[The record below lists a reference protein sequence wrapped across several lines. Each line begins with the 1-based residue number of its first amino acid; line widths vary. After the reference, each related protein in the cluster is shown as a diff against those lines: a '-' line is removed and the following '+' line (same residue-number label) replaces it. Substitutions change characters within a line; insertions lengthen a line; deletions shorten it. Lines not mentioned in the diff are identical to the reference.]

1 MSNSDKNVVKDFGE
15 EWNQYPQDS
24 IEDAQLLK
32 AYNQYFNIF
41 PFDQLPA
48 QSEGFDMGCG
58 SGRWAKL
65 FCSRV
70 HKLNCID
77 PSNQALSVA
86 KNNLATCN
94 NINFINSSV
103 EETKLESC
111 SQDFGYCLGV
121 LHHIPDTLS
130 GLKDCS
136 RLLKPGAPFL
146 LYLYYKFDNKPIW
159 FRFIYHISNIIRVG
173 VVSKLPF
180 RLKVFTTFIL
190 ACLVYFPFARL
201 ALLLEK
207 LGLNVENIPLTDYR
221 NKSFYFMKT
230 DSLDRFGTKLEKRF
244 SKTEIENMLK
254 ESGFTRISFSEH
266 MPKWVCIAYKESEEL
281 K

>member
-1 MSNSDKNVVKDFGE
+1 VSNSDKNVVKDFGE
-15 EWNQYPQDS
+15 EWNKYPQDS
-24 IEDAQLLK
+24 IGDTQLKK
-32 AYNQYFNIF
+32 AYDQYFNIF
-41 PFDQLPA
+41 PFDKLPA

-65 FCSRV
+65 FCRRV
-70 HKLNCID
+70 QKLNCID
-77 PSNQALSVA
+77 PSNQALKVA
-86 KNNLATCN
+86 KHNLANCN
-94 NINFINSSV
+94 NVNFINSSV
-103 EETKLESC
+103 EETKIELG

-130 GLKDCS
+130 GLKACS
-136 RLLKPGAPFL
+136 KLLKPGAPFL
-146 LYLYYKFDNKPIW
+146 LYLYYKFDNKPRW
-159 FRFIYHISNIIRVG
+159 FRLIYYVSNIIRVRI
-173 VVSKLPF
+173 VSKLPF
-180 RLKVFTTFIL
+180 RLKVFVTFVL

-244 SKTEIENMLK
+244 SKIEIEDMLI
-254 ESGFTRISFSEH
+254 EAGFTGISFSEH
-266 MPKWVCIAYKESEEL
+266 MPKWVCITYKE
-281 K
+281 

>member
-15 EWNQYPQDS
+15 EWSKYPQDS
-24 IEDAQLLK
+24 IEDIQLKK
-32 AYNQYFNIF
+32 AYDQYFNIF
-41 PFDQLPA
+41 PFDQLPE

-65 FCSRV
+65 FSCRV

-86 KNNLATCN
+86 KKNLANCK

-103 EETKLESC
+103 EETKIEPL

-130 GLKDCS
+130 GLKDCAK
-136 RLLKPGAPFL
+136 LLKPGAPFL
-146 LYLYYKFDNKPIW
+146 LYLYYKFDHKPLW
-159 FRFIYHISNIIRVG
+159 FKLIYYISNIFRVL

-180 RLKVFTTFIL
+180 GIKAFVTFII
-190 ACLVYFPFARL
+190 ACLIYYPFARL

-207 LGLNVENIPLTDYR
+207 LNFNVENIPLTDYR
-221 NKSFYFMKT
+221 SKSFYFMKT

-244 SKTEIENMLK
+244 SKPEIQEMLK
-254 ESGFTRISFSEH
+254 EAGFSRISFSEH
-266 MPKWVCIAYKESEEL
+266 MPKWVCIAYKD
-281 K
+281 

>member
-94 NINFINSSV
+94 NVNFINSSV
-103 EETKLESC
+103 EETKLEPC

-254 ESGFTRISFSEH
+254 ESGFTRVSFSEH
-266 MPKWVCIAYKESEEL
+266 MPKWVCIAYKE
-281 K
+281 

>member
-1 MSNSDKNVVKDFGE
+1 VSNSDKNVVKDFGE

-24 IEDAQLLK
+24 IEDIQLKK
-32 AYNQYFNIF
+32 AYDQYFNIF
-41 PFDQLPA
+41 PFNQLPA
-48 QSEGFDMGCG
+48 QPEGFDMGCG

-65 FCSRV
+65 FCTRV
-70 HKLNCID
+70 YKLNCID

-86 KNNLATCN
+86 KHNLASCN

-103 EETKLESC
+103 EETKIEPC

-136 RLLKPGAPFL
+136 KLLKPGAPFL

-173 VVSKLPF
+173 IVSKLPF
-180 RLKVFTTFIL
+180 RLKVFVTFIL
-190 ACLVYFPFARL
+190 ACLVYFPVARL

-207 LGLNVENIPLTDYR
+207 LGLNIENFPLMDYR

-244 SKTEIENMLK
+244 SKKEIENMLK
-254 ESGFTRISFSEH
+254 EAGFTGVSFSEH
-266 MPKWVCIAYKESEEL
+266 MPKWVCISYKE
-281 K
+281 

>member
-15 EWNQYPQDS
+15 EWNKYPQDS
-24 IEDAQLLK
+24 IEDAQLKK
-32 AYNQYFNIF
+32 AYDQYFNIF

-65 FCSRV
+65 FCRRV
-70 HKLNCID
+70 QKLNCID
-77 PSNQALSVA
+77 PSNQALNVA
-86 KNNLATCN
+86 KQNLANCN
-94 NINFINSSV
+94 NVNFINSSV
-103 EETKLESC
+103 EETKIELG

-136 RLLKPGAPFL
+136 KLLKPGAPFL
-146 LYLYYKFDNKPIW
+146 LYLYYKFDNKPRW
-159 FRFIYHISNIIRVG
+159 FRLIYYISNVIRVG
-173 VVSKLPF
+173 IVSKLPF
-180 RLKVFTTFIL
+180 RLKVFVTFVL
-190 ACLVYFPFARL
+190 ACFVYFPFARL

-266 MPKWVCIAYKESEEL
+266 MPKWVCIAYKE
-281 K
+281 